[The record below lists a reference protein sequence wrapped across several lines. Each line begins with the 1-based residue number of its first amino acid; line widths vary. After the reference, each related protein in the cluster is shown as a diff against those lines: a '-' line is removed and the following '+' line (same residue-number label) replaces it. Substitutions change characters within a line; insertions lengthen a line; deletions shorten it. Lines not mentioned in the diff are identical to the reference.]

1 MPKLDSVVAS
11 LAGLTKDGLIIHMR
25 SVLPLSLK
33 ACLPCSKRLSAPND
47 AAEGCKAPCF
57 GEKACQAVYA
67 VLTDYVD
74 ASLTPAVTINR
85 SSYTMAHRARHG
97 A

>member
-1 MPKLDSVVAS
+1 
-11 LAGLTKDGLIIHMR
+11 
-25 SVLPLSLK
+25 
-33 ACLPCSKRLSAPND
+33 
-47 AAEGCKAPCF
+47 
-57 GEKACQAVYA
+57 VYA